1 MKSPRREYAPRSGF
15 RNWHDVPVNSLT
27 FRFRY
32 RGWRARF
39 RDHRA
44 EIHALTR
51 ALRQEDVA
59 VDVGANKGSF
69 LPSLSRAVPSGT
81 VFAFEPQPV
90 LAAYLEVAVASA
102 GLSNVVVEAQGVS
115 DRAGRLTLGIPGEGE
130 SSPGASFEESIKSG
144 GRCRLVEV
152 PVCTLDEYFAGE
164 RRRIGAIKI
173 DVEGHELAM
182 LRGCENILRSH
193 KPAIVCESESRHMAG
208 RSVTT
213 VLDYFRSMGYDGFF
227 VHRSRLVPIAEF
239 DATRHQRAVGD
250 RYWNDKDYCNNFVLT
265 AVRS

>member
-1 MKSPRREYAPRSGF
+1 
-15 RNWHDVPVNSLT
+15 VNSLT

-44 EIHALTR
+44 EITALTN
-51 ALRQEDVA
+51 ALRPGDVA
-59 VDVGANKGSF
+59 IDVGANKGSF
-69 LPSLSRAVPSGT
+69 LPSLSRAVPAGT

-90 LAAYLEVAVASA
+90 LAAYLEVAVVSA

-130 SSPGASFEESIKSG
+130 SSPGASFEESVKGG
-144 GRCRLVEV
+144 GRCRLIEV

-173 DVEGHELAM
+173 DVEGHELSM
-182 LRGCENILRSH
+182 LRGSENILRAH
-193 KPAIVCESESRHMAG
+193 RPAVVCESEARHMAG

-213 VLDYFRSMGYDGFF
+213 VLDYFRSLGYDGCF
-227 VHRSRLVPIAEF
+227 VHRSRLVPIADF
-239 DATRHQRAVGD
+239 DAARHQRAVGD

-265 AVRS
+265 PVGP